1 MVWGNHENIL
11 PRNLFTY
18 VEKMEDYERDLCVR
32 GFHVY
37 RDIWEAAVGEVLD
50 CEREPGN
57 AKDRYA
63 VAVKKNATVIG
74 HLPKKISCVSSL
86 FLRRGG
92 SIQCTVT
99 GRRRYS
105 FDLPQGGLEI
115 PCSVKFT
122 AKSKELKKL
131 KQLLK

>member
-1 MVWGNHENIL
+1 MATTKIFQQ
-11 PRNLFTY
+11 RKLFAYAY
-18 VEKMEDYERDLCVR
+18 VEKMEEYERDLCIR

-63 VAVKKNATVIG
+63 VAVKKEATVIG
-74 HLPKKISCVSSL
+74 HLPKKISRVCSL

-92 SIQCTVT
+92 SLQCTVT

-105 FDLPQGGLEI
+105 CDLPQGGLEI
-115 PCSVKFT
+115 PCSVKFL
-122 AKSKELKKL
+122 AKSNDIKKL